1 MKSAKKI
8 TGIILLLILFVAG
21 IIPCVNKIKAVRMKN
36 DYSSIY
42 KNEKYQKPVFVQGIT
57 VFPQKYSCGYAVIQ
71 MMAQWNND
79 TALTEEALFAEHEKI
94 VTSTGRAFAA
104 EMNRKFPQYK
114 TQQYKYLKN
123 TELIDKVYES
133 LAAGIP
139 VPFEW
144 AAKKEDEWT
153 LHYSII
159 TGLDLPADKI
169 IIANPYGYVE
179 EISIEEF
186 LSRTSFDAYEKMPL
200 FIKLGFAYG
209 VFEKNDLFILTQT
222 RDSLSVQ

>member
-1 MKSAKKI
+1 MKLAKKI
-8 TGIILLLILFVAG
+8 SGIILFLFLVVAA
-21 IIPCVNKIKAVRMKN
+21 IIPCVNKIKAVRMNN

-57 VFPQKYSCGYAVIQ
+57 ALPQKYSCGYAVIQ
-71 MMAQWNND
+71 MMAQWNNNV
-79 TALTEEALFAEHEKI
+79 ALTEEALLAEHGKI

-104 EMNRKFPQYK
+104 EMNRKLPQYK

-123 TELIDKVYES
+123 TVLIDKVYES
-133 LAAGIP
+133 LAAGVP

-144 AAKKEDEWT
+144 AAKKDDEWT

-159 TGLDLPADKI
+159 TGLDLAADKI
-169 IIANPYGYVE
+169 IIANPYGFVE

-186 LSRTSFDAYEKMPL
+186 LSRTSFSSYEKMPL

-209 VFEKNDLFILTQT
+209 IFEKNAVFILE
-222 RDSLSVQ
+222 R

>member
-1 MKSAKKI
+1 MKLAKKI
-8 TGIILLLILFVAG
+8 SGIILFLFLVVAA

-42 KNEKYQKPVFVQGIT
+42 KNEKYQKPVFVQEIT
-57 VFPQKYSCGYAVIQ
+57 AFPQKYSCGYAVIQ
-71 MMAQWNND
+71 MMAQWNNNM
-79 TALTEEALFAEHEKI
+79 ALTEEALLAEHGKI

-104 EMNRKFPQYK
+104 EMNRKLPQYK
-114 TQQYKYLKN
+114 TQQYRYLKN

-133 LAAGIP
+133 LAAGVP

-144 AAKKEDEWT
+144 AAKKDDEWT

-159 TGLDLPADKI
+159 TGLDLAADKI
-169 IIANPYGYVE
+169 IIANPYGFVE

-186 LSRTSFDAYEKMPL
+186 LSRTSFDSYEKMPL

-209 VFEKNDLFILTQT
+209 IFEKNAVFILE
-222 RDSLSVQ
+222 R

>member
-1 MKSAKKI
+1 MKKLKKVFAVLLS
-8 TGIILLLILFVAG
+8 LLLFALLLVPG
-21 IIPCVNKIKAVRMKN
+21 VNIIRALRMNN

-79 TALTEEALFAEHEKI
+79 TALTEEALFAEHGKI
-94 VTSTGRAFAA
+94 VTSTGRAFAK

-114 TQQYKYLKN
+114 TQQYKYLNN

-169 IIANPYGYVE
+169 IIANSYGYVE

>member
-1 MKSAKKI
+1 MKKLKKAFAVLLS
-8 TGIILLLILFVAG
+8 ILLFALL
-21 IIPCVNKIKAVRMKN
+21 IIPGVNIIRALRMKN

-42 KNEKYQKPVFVQGIT
+42 KNEKYQKSVFVQGIT
-57 VFPQKYSCGYAVIQ
+57 AFSQKYSCGYAVIQ

-79 TALTEEALFAEHEKI
+79 TALTEEALFREHGKI
-94 VTSTGRAFAA
+94 VTSTGRAFAK

-123 TELIDKVYES
+123 TELIAKVYES
-133 LAAGIP
+133 LSAGIP

-159 TGLDLPADKI
+159 IGLDLPADKI

-186 LSRTSFDAYEKMPL
+186 LSRISFDAYEKMPL

-209 VFEKNDLFILTQT
+209 IFEKNTVYILNS
-222 RDSLSVQ
+222 DSNSHSGR

>member
-1 MKSAKKI
+1 MKKANKI
-8 TGIILLLILFVAG
+8 IGVILLLILFVAA
-21 IIPCVNKIKAVRMKN
+21 IIPCINKIKVVRMKN
-36 DYSSIY
+36 DYSGIF

-71 MMAQWNND
+71 MLAQWNNNP
-79 TALTEEALFAEHEKI
+79 ALTEEALFREHGRI
-94 VTSTGRAFAA
+94 VTSTGRAFAK
-104 EMNRKFPQYK
+104 EVKFKFPEYK
-114 TQQYKYLKN
+114 THLNKYLKN
-123 TELIDKVYES
+123 TELIDKVYKS
-133 LAAGIP
+133 LASGVP

-144 AAKKEDEWT
+144 AAKKDGQWT

-159 TGLDLPADKI
+159 TGLDLAADKI

-186 LSRTSFDAYEKMPL
+186 LSRTSFDSYEKMPL

-209 VFEKNDLFILTQT
+209 VFEKNALFILTRT

>member
-1 MKSAKKI
+1 MKLAKKI
-8 TGIILLLILFVAG
+8 SGIILFLFLVVAA
-21 IIPCVNKIKAVRMKN
+21 IIPCVNKIKAVRMNN

-57 VFPQKYSCGYAVIQ
+57 ALPQKYSCGYAVIQ
-71 MMAQWNND
+71 MMAQWNNNV
-79 TALTEEALFAEHEKI
+79 ALTEEALLAEHGKI

-104 EMNRKFPQYK
+104 EMNRKLPQYK

-123 TELIDKVYES
+123 TVLIDKVYES
-133 LAAGIP
+133 LAAGVP

-144 AAKKEDEWT
+144 AAKKDDEWT

-169 IIANPYGYVE
+169 IIANPYGFVE

-186 LSRTSFDAYEKMPL
+186 LSRTSFSSYEKMPL

-209 VFEKNDLFILTQT
+209 IFEKNAVFILE
-222 RDSLSVQ
+222 R

>member
-1 MKSAKKI
+1 MKLAKKI

-36 DYSSIY
+36 DYSGIF

-71 MMAQWNND
+71 MLAQWNNNP
-79 TALTEEALFAEHEKI
+79 ALTEEALFKEHRKI

-104 EMNRKFPQYK
+104 EINRKLPEFK
-114 TQQYKYLKN
+114 TQHYKYLKN
-123 TELIDKVYES
+123 TQLIDKVYES
-133 LAAGIP
+133 LAAGVP

-144 AAKKEDEWT
+144 AAKKNDQWT
-153 LHYSII
+153 LHYSLI
-159 TGLDLPADKI
+159 TGLNVPADKI
-169 IIANPYGYVE
+169 VIANPYGYVE

-186 LSRTSFDAYEKMPL
+186 LSRTSFDSYEKMPL
-200 FIKLGFAYG
+200 FIRLGFAYG
-209 VFEKNDLFILTQT
+209 VFEKNAVFILEG
-222 RDSLSVQ
+222 